1 MPPQDWQNLNLVV
14 SLNALLSTTNH
25 LFLQFLLPVHL
36 LVLWEAFEIGF
47 STASLVALILTKP
60 NFQTND
66 IPVFRRLNP

>member
-14 SLNALLSTTNH
+14 SLNALLNTTNH
-25 LFLQFLLPVHL
+25 LFLQFLLPPHL
-36 LVLWEAFEIGF
+36 LALWEAFEIGF
-47 STASLVALILTKP
+47 STASLVALILTTP